1 MKRLAFIPFLGGL
14 LVAGGMLLAEPNASR
29 FYRAALITAALLTAG
44 SAFLTTHLFARSD
57 KLYLA
62 WLLIGSGYALAAIR
76 YSLRLL
82 TMFGGPE
89 LLGRTPLDVMLILQN
104 VVIAV
109 ALWLFV
115 ASWRATGLAM
125 PFSSGAK
132 TGWTLLGIGAAVV
145 VGGYPLVQ
153 GFLTAKADTVLLVS
167 TLGDMVGIAFIVP
180 LAMSALAMRGG
191 LLMHTWLY
199 LAACEAFWLLYDVW
213 LALRTTL
220 GIDAPLGPGIEQVIR
235 VVAILFAFVAT
246 VAQRRALRR

>member
-1 MKRLAFIPFLGGL
+1 MKRLVLIPFIGGVV
-14 LVAGGMLLAEPNASR
+14 VAAGMALTEPATSR
-29 FYRAALITAALLTAG
+29 FYRAALIAAALLTAG
-44 SAFLTTHLFARSD
+44 SALITTHLFAKSD
-57 KLYLA
+57 KLFAA
-62 WLLIGSGYALAAIR
+62 WLLIGSGYGLAAIR
-76 YSLRLL
+76 YSLRLV

-89 LLGRTPLDVMLILQN
+89 LLGRAALDTLLIMQN
-104 VVIAV
+104 LLIAI

-115 ASWRATGLAM
+115 RSWRATGLAT
-125 PFSSGAK
+125 PFSGAAR
-132 TGWTLLGIGAAVV
+132 TGWTLLGVGVAVI
-145 VGGYPLVQ
+145 VGGYPLIQ
-153 GFLTAKADTVLLVS
+153 GFVTAKADTVLLVS
-167 TLGDMVGIAFIVP
+167 TLGDMVGIALIVP

-235 VVAILFAFVAT
+235 IIAILFAFIAT